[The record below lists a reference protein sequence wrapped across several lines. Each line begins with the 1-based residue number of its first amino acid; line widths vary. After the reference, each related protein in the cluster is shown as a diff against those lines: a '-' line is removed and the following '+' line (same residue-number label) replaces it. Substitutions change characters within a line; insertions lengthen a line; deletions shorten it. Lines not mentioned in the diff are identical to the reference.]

1 LKDVLERLEELRR
14 EYENR
19 YSAERNKFEA
29 VGKFL
34 DELDETIGD
43 VRDGIERIEE
53 LEQEVEVLKDRVEE
67 LEAELDAQ

>member
-1 LKDVLERLEELRR
+1 MKDVLERLEELRR